1 MYEITSEDRKD
12 MQGLLVYGYAQ
23 LKAAYFIF
31 FEITDLPSFKKWLVA
46 TSFHTAEKSPERS
59 SLNIAFTSKGME
71 KLADNRYAITKE
83 TGFDLSFVE
92 GIDTDYRNRILG
104 DFDEN
109 DPENWKWGNR
119 KDTTD
124 GVLMMYGVDENLLE
138 QLYAEEKIR
147 FKDILKE
154 KHKSKSIKLTG
165 DKEHFGFTDGI
176 GQPVLKGLE
185 RDSSED
191 NFINPGEVI
200 LGHLNAY
207 DKKPLSPMIGEYD
220 LGKNG
225 SYMVIR
231 DMQQEVQ
238 KFWQAMIG
246 YEGDPV
252 KSASKMIGRWPNGIP
267 LVLAATE
274 AEAIALKMKKE
285 VLSPGKQTTFLNDFQ
300 YYKEDGDGLKCP
312 IGAHIRRGNP
322 KDTKNEN
329 PEHPNEVSNKHRIL
343 RRGKSYGKPLAESM
357 EIKDIIAALDKNDK
371 EERGLHFICFN
382 SDIKRQFEFIQQ
394 TWMNNTKFVGLYDEV
409 DPIIG
414 VNGKLQKKDNPEDQ
428 DVLKMLPTNFTA
440 PACPVRDKYKDL
452 PLFVKVRAG
461 GYFFFPSVSA
471 IQFLAR

>member
-1 MYEITSEDRKD
+1 MYEITPQDRKD

-31 FEITDLPSFKKWLVA
+31 FEITDLPAFKKWMTA
-46 TSFHTAEKSPERS
+46 TTFHTSEKSPERS
-59 SLNIAFTSKGME
+59 SLNIAFTSKGMV

-83 TGFDLSFVE
+83 AGFDHSFVE
-92 GIDTDYRNRILG
+92 GMDTDYRNRILG
-104 DFDEN
+104 DFDHN
-109 DPENWKWGNR
+109 DPKNWKWGNR
-119 KDTTD
+119 NDHTD
-124 GVLMMYGVDENLLE
+124 GMMMYAGDEHILEEVYAKEEVNL
-138 QLYAEEKIR
+138 KH
-147 FKDILKE
+147 ILKE
-154 KHKSKSIKLTG
+154 KFKSKSIKLAA

-185 RDSSED
+185 RNSSED

-207 DKKPLSPMIGEYD
+207 DKEPLSPMIGNFD
-220 LGKNG
+220 LGRNG

-231 DMQQEVQ
+231 DMQQDVK
-238 KFWQAMIG
+238 KFWQTIISYG
-246 YEGDPV
+246 DDPV
-252 KSASKMIGRWPNGIP
+252 KTASKMIGRWPNGIP

-274 AEAIALKMKKE
+274 AEAIALKKKKE
-285 VLSPGKQTTFLNDFQ
+285 NLSPGKQTAFLNDFQ
-300 YYKEDGDGLKCP
+300 YYEEDRDGLKCP

-322 KDTKNEN
+322 KDSKNEN

-343 RRGKSYGKPLAESM
+343 RRGKSYGNPLAASM
-357 EIKDIIAALDKNDK
+357 EIKDIIAAFNKPDV

-414 VNGKLQKKDNPEDQ
+414 VEGKLQKKTKKEDE
-428 DVLKMLPTNFTA
+428 DVLKMLPTHFTA
-440 PACPVRDKYKDL
+440 PACPVRHKYKNL
-452 PLFVKVRAG
+452 PPFVKIRAG
-461 GYFFFPSVSA
+461 GYFFFPSISA
-471 IQFLAR
+471 IQFLGK